1 MNIFQRIGKELR
13 KHWILYLMA
22 LPAVLS
28 QFIFNYIPMA
38 GIVMAFQ
45 RLDLKKGVFSSPWVG
60 LKNFEFLFATSD
72 AWTITRNTI
81 CYNVVFIFLGLVC
94 SVCLAL
100 LLSELT
106 FKRYSKV
113 MQTMFIMPYFLS
125 MVVVSMVVF
134 AFLSPTNGFVNT
146 MIKAFGGNPINWYN
160 VKEPW
165 PFLLVLINLW
175 KGTGYSAIV
184 YMAVISG
191 ISNEYYEAAVLDG
204 ASKLQQARYITLPH
218 LRTIISINMIMAIGN
233 IFRADFGLFYSVPR
247 NSGALYPV
255 TDVLDTYIYRGLTT
269 LNNPGMSAAA
279 GLYQSLVGFILV
291 LIANKIVSMIDA
303 DNAMF

>member
-22 LPAVLS
+22 LPAVLT

-45 RLDLKKGVFSSPWVG
+45 KLDLKKGVFSSPFVG
-60 LKNFEFLFATSD
+60 LKNFEFLFASSD

-81 CYNVVFIFLGLVC
+81 CYNVVFIILGLIC

-146 MIKAFGGNPINWYN
+146 VIKSIGGNPINWYN
-160 VKEPW
+160 AKEPW

-191 ISNEYYEAAVLDG
+191 ISSEFYEAAVLDG

-218 LRTIISINMIMAIGN
+218 LRTIISINLIMAVGG

-279 GLYQSLVGFILV
+279 GLYQSVVGFILV
-291 LIANKIVSMIDA
+291 LVANKVVTMIDA

>member
-291 LIANKIVSMIDA
+291 LVANKIVSMIDA